1 MSGSLK
7 KIISIVKASLFNP
20 YFGFVFGHSH
30 LDNEEW
36 QKVREYVG
44 IKDDALVLKFESHFA
59 ALVGDGC
66 AVSYAA
72 ARMGFFHLM
81 KTLGIGKGDEV
92 ILLGATCSVMVNAV
106 LRVGAKPIFSDLD
119 QDTFGSSVVSIARC
133 ITTNT
138 RMIVA
143 QHSFGIPCDIEA
155 VSDLA
160 KSEGIFLL
168 EDCALTLGS
177 KINGSTVGNFGDAA
191 LFSTDHS
198 KPLNTLTGGLVY
210 SLNKNLIDQLRIEQE
225 KFEDLSIKRQ
235 KALWRRLKLEAKY
248 CVPSRYGRI
257 KLIDALANIAK
268 RLNLLSKDFLDDDF
282 SLSTESDYP
291 YPAKFPAFLAVL
303 GLFEIN
309 RWPLVS
315 KFRVSLAKNLLNLMR
330 DRGFEVCLP
339 SCYGDPRVEIVPL
352 RIAWWQSDGGKVRDA
367 MANFLDTDAT
377 WFMKPIIAT
386 KDNLSSF
393 GYQVGSC
400 KISEKIGPLMV
411 NIPCNI
417 MIDSKYL
424 LTEKLRENLVYI

>member
-1 MSGSLK
+1 MNSLFK
-7 KIISIVKASLFNP
+7 KIMRVAKAGLCNP
-20 YFGFVFGHSH
+20 YFGFVRGHSY
-30 LDNEEW
+30 LDDEEW
-36 QKVREYVG
+36 RRLRRHVG

-81 KTLGIGKGDEV
+81 KTLGIGKDDEV

-106 LRVGAKPIFSDLD
+106 LRVGAKPVFSDLD

-133 ITTNT
+133 ITMNT

-155 VSDLA
+155 VSALA
-160 KSEGIFLL
+160 KREGIFLL

-177 KINGSTVGNFGDAA
+177 KVNGSIVGNFGDAA

-198 KPLNTLTGGLVY
+198 KPINTLTGGLVY
-210 SLNKNLIDQLRIEQE
+210 SLNKNLIDRLRIEQD
-225 KFEDLSIKRQ
+225 KFEHLSIKRQ
-235 KALWRRLKLEAKY
+235 KALWRRLRLEAKY
-248 CVPSRYGRI
+248 CVPNRYGRI
-257 KLIDALANIAK
+257 KPIDAVASIAK

-282 SLSTESDYP
+282 GVATESGYP
-291 YPAKFPAFLAVL
+291 YPAKLPTFLAVL
-303 GLFEIN
+303 GLIEISLWPTVSEN
-309 RWPLVS
+309 RIC
-315 KFRVSLAKNLLNLMR
+315 LAKNLLSVIRRPQSGL
-330 DRGFEVCLP
+330 CLP
-339 SCYGDPRVEIVPL
+339 SCYDNHSIEIVPL
-352 RIAWWQSDGGKVRDA
+352 RVAWWQSDGDKARDA

-386 KDNLSSF
+386 KDSLSSF
-393 GYQVGSC
+393 GYQEGSC
-400 KISEKIGPLMV
+400 QISEKIGPLMV

-417 MIDSKYL
+417 PVDSEYS
-424 LTEKLRENLVYI
+424 LTEKIKRKLD